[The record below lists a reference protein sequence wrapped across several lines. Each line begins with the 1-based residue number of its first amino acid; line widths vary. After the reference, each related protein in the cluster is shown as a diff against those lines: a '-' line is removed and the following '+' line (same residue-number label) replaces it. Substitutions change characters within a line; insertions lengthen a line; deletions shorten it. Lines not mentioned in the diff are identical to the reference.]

1 MLYKDGMY
9 GFLEALLWLSVAIP
23 IAGFGY
29 CMVIESYG
37 EQGFLKS
44 KARWGLLAG
53 AAAALAHL
61 AQAVGLNLP
70 AGNSPHRILILMG
83 FLLGPV
89 PLAGI
94 GLAIIAFVLIRLH
107 GDYEVRSVGTTSAGI
122 AGGST
127 ALLILLFMAG
137 FGTP

>member
-1 MLYKDGMY
+1 LYKFGMGLY
-9 GFLEALLWLSVAIP
+9 KLMEAVLWLSVAIP

-29 CMVIESYG
+29 CVVIESYG
-37 EQGFLKS
+37 EHGLLKS

-53 AAAALAHL
+53 VAAALAHL

-70 AGNSPHRILILMG
+70 SGNSPHRILMG
-83 FLLGPV
+83 LFLGPV
-89 PLAGI
+89 PVAGI
-94 GLAIIAFVLIRLH
+94 GLALMALVLIRLY
-107 GDYEVRSVGTTSAGI
+107 GDHEVQSVGTTSAVI

-127 ALLILLFMAG
+127 AVLIFLFMAG

>member
-1 MLYKDGMY
+1 MGLYKFM
-9 GFLEALLWLSVAIP
+9 EAVLWLSVAIP

-29 CMVIESYG
+29 CVVIESYG
-37 EQGFLKS
+37 EQGLLKS

-53 AAAALAHL
+53 VAAALAHL

-70 AGNSPHRILILMG
+70 SGNSPHRILMG
-83 FLLGPV
+83 LFLVPV
-89 PLAGI
+89 AGI
-94 GLAIIAFVLIRLH
+94 GLALMALVLIRLY
-107 GDYEVRSVGTTSAGI
+107 GDHEVRSVGTTSAVI

-127 ALLILLFMAG
+127 AILILLFMAG

>member
-1 MLYKDGMY
+1 MLYKVGMY

-29 CMVIESYG
+29 CVVIESYG
-37 EQGFLKS
+37 EQGLLKS
-44 KARWGLLAG
+44 NARWGLLAG
-53 AAAALAHL
+53 VAAALAHL

-70 AGNSPHRILILMG
+70 SGNSPNRILMG
-83 FLLGPV
+83 LFLGPV
-89 PLAGI
+89 PVAGI
-94 GLAIIAFVLIRLH
+94 GLALMALVLLRLY
-107 GDYEVRSVGTTSAGI
+107 GDHEVQSVGTTSAVI

-127 ALLILLFMAG
+127 AILILLFTAG

>member
-1 MLYKDGMY
+1 MLYKVGMY

-29 CMVIESYG
+29 CVVIESYG
-37 EQGFLKS
+37 DQGLLKS

-53 AAAALAHL
+53 VAAALAHL

-70 AGNSPHRILILMG
+70 SGNSPHRILMG
-83 FLLGPV
+83 LFLGPV
-89 PLAGI
+89 PVAGI
-94 GLAIIAFVLIRLH
+94 GLALMAVVLIRLY
-107 GDYEVRSVGTTSAGI
+107 GDHEVQSVGTTSAVI

-127 ALLILLFMAG
+127 AILILLFTAG

>member
-1 MLYKDGMY
+1 MLYKVGMY

-29 CMVIESYG
+29 CVVIESYG
-37 EQGFLKS
+37 EQGLLKS
-44 KARWGLLAG
+44 NARWGLLAG
-53 AAAALAHL
+53 GAAALAHL

-70 AGNSPHRILILMG
+70 AGNSPHRILMG
-83 FLLGPV
+83 LFLGPV
-89 PLAGI
+89 PVAGI
-94 GLAIIAFVLIRLH
+94 GLALMAVVLIRLY
-107 GDYEVRSVGTTSAGI
+107 GDHEVQSVGTTSAVI

-127 ALLILLFMAG
+127 AILVLLFTAG

>member
-1 MLYKDGMY
+1 MLYKEGMY

-23 IAGFGY
+23 ITGFGY
-29 CMVIESYG
+29 CVVIESYG
-37 EQGFLKS
+37 EQGLLKS
-44 KARWGLLAG
+44 KVRWGLIAG
-53 AAAALAHL
+53 VAAALAHL
-61 AQAVGLNLP
+61 AQAVGLSLP
-70 AGNSPHRILILMG
+70 AGNSPYRILMG

-94 GLAIIAFVLIRLH
+94 GLAIMALVLIRLYGDHEVH
-107 GDYEVRSVGTTSAGI
+107 GVGTASAVI

-127 ALLILLFMAG
+127 AILTLLFRVG